1 MTNADEFLAAYDRR
15 DVWPPTEAEL
25 VTRQFGLAEAA
36 RSARPWELGPVEAGL
51 IAGGC
56 FLAFAR
62 GKAGPG
68 AAGDRGWAAAVTWP
82 LPPTPSGAE
91 KARKADSAL
100 KGSGPGLPRQ
110 AKDVAEQSV
119 VAGTVAAAYK
129 PGFLALREGPLLA
142 EAVWSLRRRPDVLLV
157 DATGQDHPRKAG
169 LAVHLGV
176 IVDVPTVGV
185 THRPLV
191 ASGDVPVLERGAS
204 SPLLIDGSVVAYW
217 VCTRTS
223 ARPVVAHAGWR
234 TSPTTAVALVL
245 ACSSEAARTPI
256 PLVEAR
262 RAAREARAVAEGR
275 VHSG

>member
-1 MTNADEFLAAYDRR
+1 MEAWPATEVELATTQVR
-15 DVWPPTEAEL
+15 
-25 VTRQFGLAEAA
+25 LAEAA
-36 RSARPWELGPVEAGL
+36 RSAPPWELAPVAVGL

-56 FLAFAR
+56 FLAFA
-62 GKAGPG
+62 GGEAGPG
-68 AAGDRGWAAAVTWP
+68 AAGDRGWAAAVTWMLAP
-82 LPPTPSGAE
+82 AAPGGA
-91 KARKADSAL
+91 RQADTAL

-119 VAGTVAAAYK
+119 VAGSVAAAYK

-142 EAVWSLRRRPDVLLV
+142 EAVSSLRRPPDVLLV
-157 DATGQDHPRKAG
+157 DATGQDHSRRAG

-176 IVDVPTVGV
+176 ILDVPTVGV

-191 ASGDVPVLERGAS
+191 ASGDVPVLARGAR
-204 SPLLIDGSVVAYW
+204 SPLSIGASVVAYW
-217 VCTRTS
+217 VCTRSS

-234 TSPTTAVALVL
+234 TSPTTAAAVVL

-275 VHSG
+275 VHPG